1 MTSKTT
7 LHFSGAHDNKIVG
20 DAYGD
25 ERACPVLLLHGGGQ
39 TRHSWGD
46 TGQHLANQG
55 FRAICL
61 DARGHGDSDWDPE
74 GRYLFEDFSAD
85 LDLVIQE
92 LPRRPVLV
100 GASLGGFAS
109 LLYSGEFPERVEALV
124 LVDIAPT
131 VQLKGVRRI
140 LSFMSRH
147 GDGFAS
153 LEEVADA
160 VAQYMPRRKRP
171 PTMGGLQKNVR
182 LSDDGRYYWHWDPA
196 FLKQRPESD
205 AKARGEEIKNNMLSA
220 SKRLTMPALLV
231 RGRFSDVIVQED
243 VDRFLQLVPH
253 AEFVDVKEAGHMVA
267 GDNNDVFT
275 DAIAEFLGRNS
286 IGG

>member
-1 MTSKTT
+1 
-7 LHFSGAHDNKIVG
+7 
-20 DAYGD
+20 
-25 ERACPVLLLHGGGQ
+25 
-39 TRHSWGD
+39 
-46 TGQHLANQG
+46 
-55 FRAICL
+55 
-61 DARGHGDSDWDPE
+61 
-74 GRYLFEDFSAD
+74 
-85 LDLVIQE
+85 
-92 LPRRPVLV
+92 
-100 GASLGGFAS
+100 
-109 LLYSGEFPERVEALV
+109 
-124 LVDIAPT
+124 
-131 VQLKGVRRI
+131 
-140 LSFMSRH
+140 
-147 GDGFAS
+147 
-153 LEEVADA
+153 
-160 VAQYMPRRKRP
+160 
-171 PTMGGLQKNVR
+171 MGGLQKNVR